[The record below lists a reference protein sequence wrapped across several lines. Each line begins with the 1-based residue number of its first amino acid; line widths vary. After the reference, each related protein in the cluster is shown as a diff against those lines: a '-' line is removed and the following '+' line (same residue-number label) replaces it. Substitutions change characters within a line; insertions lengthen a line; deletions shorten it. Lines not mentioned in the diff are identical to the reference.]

1 MQYAKFLHMSRA
13 IFGLACVVSLSIFL
27 ATSGEAPTLSETVH
41 FSSGD
46 TLEIAGHNDS
56 GNTVNLILMN
66 GDTVNFSKDII
77 DSIDS
82 TVAPLTLR
90 TTPQPTQALDIG
102 SETIPKKPFA
112 RLIRAAADRHGVA
125 DELLHA
131 VIQVES
137 AYRPDAQSPRGAMG
151 LMQLM
156 PATAS
161 RYNVGDPFDPA
172 ANIDAGT
179 RYLRLLLDSYGMRG
193 GLAAYNAGEGSVI
206 KFQGVPPYSETRNYV
221 ERILKILDES
231 EK

>member
-1 MQYAKFLHMSRA
+1 MQYAKFLGMLRA
-13 IFGLACVVSLSIFL
+13 VFGLASVVVLSIFL
-27 ATSGEAPTLSETVH
+27 AISGEAPTLSETVQ

-46 TLEIAGHNDS
+46 KLEIAGHKDS
-56 GNTVNLILMN
+56 GNTVELILLN
-66 GDTVNFSKDII
+66 GDTVNFSKNII
-77 DSIDS
+77 ESIDS
-82 TVAPLTLR
+82 TVEAHPLPAPV
-90 TTPQPTQALDIG
+90 QPSIVQEMRPEAL
-102 SETIPKKPFA
+102 SKKPFA
-112 RLIRAAADRHGVA
+112 TLIRAAADRHGVA
-125 DELLHA
+125 DNLLHA

-137 AYRPDAQSPRGAMG
+137 AYRPNAQSPRGAMG

-206 KFQGVPPYSETRNYV
+206 KFKGVPPYSETRNYV
-221 ERILKILDES
+221 ERILRILDES

>member
-1 MQYAKFLHMSRA
+1 MRRGF
-13 IFGLACVVSLSIFL
+13 FGLAGGFTLSIFL
-27 ATSGEAPTLSETVH
+27 AVSGGAPTLSETVH

-46 TLEIAGHNDS
+46 TLEIAGHNNS
-56 GNTVNLILMN
+56 GDTVNLILLN
-66 GDTVNFSKDII
+66 GDTVNFSIEII
-77 DSIDS
+77 DHIES
-82 TVAPLTLR
+82 TVAPQNPPPTIQ
-90 TTPQPTQALDIG
+90 TIIPQDFQAEAL
-102 SETIPKKPFA
+102 SQKPFA
-112 RLIRAAADRHGVA
+112 TLIRDAAHRHGVA
-125 DELLHA
+125 DNLLHA

-137 AYRPDAQSPRGAMG
+137 AYRPNAQSPRGAMG

-172 ANIDAGT
+172 SNIDAGT

-206 KFQGVPPYSETRNYV
+206 KFQGVPPYSETQNYV
-221 ERILKILDES
+221 DRILKILDEA

>member
-1 MQYAKFLHMSRA
+1 MPRGVLGFASGV
-13 IFGLACVVSLSIFL
+13 GLVVSLAI
-27 ATSGEAPTLSETVH
+27 SGEAPTLSETVQ

-46 TLEIAGHNDS
+46 TLEIAGHNNS
-56 GNTVNLILMN
+56 GNTVDLILLN
-66 GDTVNFSKDII
+66 GDTVNFSKEII
-77 DSIDS
+77 DSIES
-82 TVAPLTLR
+82 TVAPQPVQSPSQTVIVQEARAEILR
-90 TTPQPTQALDIG
+90 
-102 SETIPKKPFA
+102 KRPFA
-112 RLIRAAADRHGVA
+112 SLIRDAANRHGVA
-125 DELLHA
+125 DDLLHA

-137 AYRPDAQSPRGAMG
+137 AYRPNAQSPRGAMG

-221 ERILKILDES
+221 ERVLRILDES